1 MVAILFFYYWFVS
14 VVLLTKDDSIVS
26 IIIVQVKN
34 LSILDK
40 NVFNFICLV
49 NWKEILDVE
58 DLLILHIK

>member
-1 MVAILFFYYWFVS
+1 MDDLI
-14 VVLLTKDDSIVS
+14 VL

-34 LSILDK
+34 LSFLEQ